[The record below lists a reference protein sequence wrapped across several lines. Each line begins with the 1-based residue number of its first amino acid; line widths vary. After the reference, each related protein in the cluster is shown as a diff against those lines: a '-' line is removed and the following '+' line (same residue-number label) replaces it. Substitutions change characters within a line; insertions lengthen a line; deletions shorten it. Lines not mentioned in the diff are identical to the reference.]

1 MTDSKKKTEKTAK
14 KKAVKKTEKPIKTPT
29 KKTEQAAVAPIKKTK
44 RTKKEVPVPVVEI
57 KQPSKHGKLFDNIQ
71 RSTRQFITGKNFQPS
86 TFKQLREKLAI
97 AKQHFDLFRDI
108 LKSLV
113 EEGVVILEK
122 QRYHSKKVRDDIVT
136 GVLSVHPRGFAFL
149 ATDKSFGLE
158 QDVFIPKN
166 LTLDAVHGDT
176 VEVLINR
183 AAVSEKGPEGRIVSV
198 LQRGRSHLAGIVSR
212 IDHDHKAWVFA
223 PLLGPT
229 RPVYVEDQ
237 EGNAL
242 SVGDRVILTVKKW
255 GEKETPTVCTLK
267 EKMGHITD
275 PSCDIPAAI
284 EEFEIRDHFPV
295 LAIEEA
301 QKFGKQVSAADIVGR
316 VDFREVETFTI
327 DPTTAK
333 DFDDALSLSKN
344 KKGHYQLVV
353 HIADVSHYV
362 KPGTALD
369 SEANSRCNST
379 YFPGRCVPMLPSVL
393 SDNLCSLRAN
403 VNRLTVSVIIELDTE
418 GKVVKYDIAKSV
430 IRSAK
435 RFTYEEAKEVLD
447 GKKRSKHAPTLHLMV
462 ELCKLLKKQRYLR
475 GSIEFSLSEMMIVV
489 DENGMPTGTKRIEY
503 DVTHQL
509 VEEFMLKANEIVAIH
524 LFKQGK
530 EVAYRVH
537 DQPAA
542 DNIREF
548 VQICHAFG
556 LKIAN
561 EPEAADFQ
569 KMFDSIAND
578 PISEYLANA
587 YIRKMRLA
595 VYSEENIGHYGLSL
609 QHYCHFTSP
618 IRRYIDLVIHRS
630 IFQEGYTSEEL
641 SRITTQ
647 CSEQE
652 RKSARAEQSVVLL
665 KKLRWLDSIKKE
677 QPFKE
682 YEAVITKIKGFGL
695 YFEALDVMI
704 EGFLHISNIGDD
716 YYIYDEHKMQ
726 LRGQRNGEV
735 YQVGDKVTVMLLEV
749 NYVMLETRWD
759 IVRDHV
765 HAHKERVRQ
774 LMKESN
780 FPKRSHKR
788 RDEKR
793 GGKKGHRKGFR

>member
-1 MTDSKKKTEKTAK
+1 MADS
-14 KKAVKKTEKPIKTPT
+14 
-29 KKTEQAAVAPIKKTK
+29 IKKTQTSPK
-44 RTKKEVPVPVVEI
+44 KKPAKKPELKDKAPAKAKKEKKPVPVSAPEVKATP
-57 KQPSKHGKLFDNIQ
+57 KQDKLFENLL
-71 RSTRQFITGKNFQPS
+71 RSTRQYISGKNFQPS
-86 TFKQLREKLAI
+86 TFKELREKLAI
-97 AKQHFDLFRDI
+97 PKQHFDLFREI

-113 EEGVVILEK
+113 AEGVALVEK
-122 QRYHSKKVRDDIVT
+122 QRYHCKKVRDDVVS

-149 ATDKSFGLE
+149 QPEKHFGME
-158 QDVFIPKN
+158 QDIFIPKH

-183 AAVSEKGPEGRIVSV
+183 LAISEKGPEGRIVTI
-198 LQRGRSHLAGIVSR
+198 LQRGRSHLAGIVNR
-212 IDHDHKAWVFA
+212 IDHEHKAWVFA

-229 RPVYVEDQ
+229 RPVYVEDE
-237 EGNAL
+237 EGNSL
-242 SVGDRVILTVKKW
+242 TVGDRVILAVKKW
-255 GEKETPTVCTLK
+255 GEKETPTICTLK

-284 EEFEIRDHFPV
+284 EEFEIRDHFPIQ
-295 LAIEEA
+295 AIEEA
-301 QKFGKQVSAADIVGR
+301 QKFGKQVSASDIAGR
-316 VDFREVETFTI
+316 ADFREVETFTI

-344 KKGHYQLVV
+344 KKGHYQLMV

-362 KPGTALD
+362 EPGTALD
-369 SEANSRCNST
+369 LEANQRCNST

-403 VNRLTVSVIIELDTE
+403 VNRLTVTVVIELDKV
-418 GKVVKYDIAKSV
+418 GNVVKYEIVKSV

-435 RFTYEEAKEVLD
+435 RFSYEEAKEVLD

-462 ELCKLLKKQRYLR
+462 ELCKLLKKQRYVR
-475 GSIEFSLSEMMIVV
+475 GSIEFSLSELMVVV

-524 LFKQGK
+524 LHKQGK

-542 DNIREF
+542 ENIREF

-561 EPEAADFQ
+561 EPEPSDFQ
-569 KMFDSIAND
+569 KMFDSISDN

-630 IFQEGYTSEEL
+630 IFQAGYTSEEL
-641 SRITTQ
+641 SKITTQ

-652 RKSARAEQSVVLL
+652 RKSSRAEQSVVLL

-677 QPFKE
+677 DPFKE
-682 YEAVITKIKGFGL
+682 YDAVITKIKNFGI
-695 YFEALDVMI
+695 YFEAMDVMV
-704 EGFLHISNIGDD
+704 EGFLHISNIGQD

-726 LRGQRNGEV
+726 LRGQRNGEI
-735 YQVGDKVTVMLLEV
+735 YRVGDKLSVLLLEV

-759 IVRDHV
+759 IIRDREITHQ
-765 HAHKERVRQ
+765 ERVRQ

-780 FPKRSHKR
+780 FPKKSHNNRKDER
-788 RDEKR
+788 RR
-793 GGKKGHRKGFR
+793 GKKGHKKGFR